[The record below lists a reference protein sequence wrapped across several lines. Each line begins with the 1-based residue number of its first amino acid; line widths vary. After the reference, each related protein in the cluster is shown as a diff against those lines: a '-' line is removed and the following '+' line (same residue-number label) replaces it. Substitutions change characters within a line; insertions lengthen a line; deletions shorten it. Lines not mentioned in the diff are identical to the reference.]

1 MDTIHHWIE
10 CKSDARWHAFRN
22 GGDDEARLRRTP
34 VTDRTLLGMLTPSS
48 NTTLE
53 PVTTAMLAEVPEA
66 SAHFGRFKVTEIA
79 LSGNALAQF
88 DVSGI
93 LAAAELLSHARCP
106 VIAWS
111 GTAAGWLGFDADRH
125 LCDAIARQTGAL
137 ACTSVLA
144 LNEVFELTGVRRF
157 GLVTPYRADVQAAI
171 VANYA
176 RSGFECVA
184 ERHLGLQDNF
194 SFSEVTAAQL
204 RGMVADVMRGP
215 VDQRPEAV
223 TLFCTNLR
231 GAPLVAELEEEFDVP
246 IYDSIAT
253 VVWKSL
259 RLAGVDTRRITRW
272 GRLFREV
279 V

>member
-1 MDTIHHWIE
+1 M
-10 CKSDARWHAFRN
+10 
-22 GGDDEARLRRTP
+22 
-34 VTDRTLLGMLTPSS
+34 TDRTLLGMLTPSS

-53 PVTTAMLAEVPEA
+53 PVTTAMLAEIPEA

-79 LSGNALAQF
+79 LSGQALAQF
-88 DVSGI
+88 DLDGP

-111 GTAAGWLGFDADRH
+111 GTAAGWRGFETDDQ
-125 LCDAIARQTGAL
+125 LCAAIEQRTGAR

-144 LNEVFELTGVRRF
+144 LNEILAMTGVRRL
-157 GLVTPYRADVQAAI
+157 GLVSPYRADVQAAI

-176 RSGFECVA
+176 RAGIQCVA

-194 SFSEVTAAQL
+194 SFSEVSGAQL
-204 RGMVADVMRGP
+204 CAMVAEVMQGP
-215 VDQRPEAV
+215 RETRPQAV
-223 TLFCTNLR
+223 TILCTNLR
-231 GAPLVAELEEEFDVP
+231 GAPLVPDLEREFDVP

-272 GRLFREV
+272 GRLFQEV

>member
-1 MDTIHHWIE
+1 MQ
-10 CKSDARWHAFRN
+10 SAPGWHAFRN
-22 GGDDEARLRRTP
+22 ATACDSLFRGLQ
-34 VTDRTLLGMLTPSS
+34 VIDRTLLGMLTPSS

-53 PVTTAMLAEVPEA
+53 PVTTAMLAGIPEA

-88 DVSGI
+88 DLSGI

-106 VIAWS
+106 VIGWS
-111 GTAAGWLGFDADRH
+111 GTAAGWLGFETDRH
-125 LCDAIARQTGAL
+125 LCEAIERRTGAR

-144 LNEVFELTGVRRF
+144 LNEIFEITGVRRF
-157 GLVTPYRADVQAAI
+157 GLVTPYRDDVQAAI

-176 RSGFECVA
+176 KSGYECVA

-194 SFSEVTAAQL
+194 SFSEVTAGRL
-204 RGMVADVMRGP
+204 RQMLADVMGGP
-215 VDQRPEAV
+215 VAQRPEAV
-223 TLFCTNLR
+223 TIFCTNLR
-231 GAPLVAELEEEFDVP
+231 GAPLVAELEQEFGVP

-259 RLAGVDTRRITRW
+259 RLAGVDTRRVAGW
-272 GRLFREV
+272 GRLFQEV
-279 V
+279 GCA

>member
-1 MDTIHHWIE
+1 
-10 CKSDARWHAFRN
+10 
-22 GGDDEARLRRTP
+22 

-53 PVTTAMLAEVPEA
+53 PVTTAMLAEIPEA

-79 LSGNALAQF
+79 LSGHALAQF
-88 DVSGI
+88 DLSGP
-93 LAAAELLSHARCP
+93 LAAAELLSHARCG

-111 GTAAGWLGFDADRH
+111 GTAAGWRGFETDQQ
-125 LCDAIARQTGAL
+125 LCEAIEHQTGAR

-144 LNEVFELTGVRRF
+144 LNEILALTGVRRL
-157 GLVTPYRADVQAAI
+157 GLVTPYRDDVQTAI

-176 RSGFECVA
+176 RAGIACVA

-194 SFSEVTAAQL
+194 SFSEVTADQL
-204 RGMVADVMRGP
+204 RGMVAEVMRGP
-215 VDQRPEAV
+215 RETRPQAV
-223 TLFCTNLR
+223 TILCTNLR
-231 GAPLVAELEEEFDVP
+231 GAPLVAALEDEFEVP

-259 RLAGVDTRRITRW
+259 RLAGIDTRRVTRW

-279 V
+279 F